1 VIRWSWLL
9 CVGCATPASH
19 EAKPVPITTPNV
31 AESTTPAPVE
41 PASVGDPRWAEQVR
55 EERVLSF
62 RGLACGDT
70 EHGVRFTES
79 KNANDPQGQ
88 LALELGCRSMNAL
101 LGLFCCPSQLSP
113 VAPSAHSA
121 GGKSCEEA
129 IHAYVAT
136 LEPRAP
142 DAGPP
147 QQTGG
152 QYGAVL
158 NRGAYFAH
166 CAIPNDVEIRICAA
180 VREGRVEG
188 VTVTTK
194 PHDSKQSECVAD
206 AVRSLTFPAH
216 PKLDVTRTTFQ

>member
-1 VIRWSWLL
+1 MIRWSCLL

-19 EAKPVPITTPNV
+19 EAKPIPITTPSV

-41 PASVGDPRWAEQVR
+41 HASVGDPRWAEQVR

-70 EHGVRFTES
+70 ERGARFTES
-79 KNANDPQGQ
+79 KAADDPQGQ
-88 LALELGCRSMNAL
+88 LAHELGCRSMNAI
-101 LGLFCCPSQLSP
+101 LGLFCCPSRLSP

-121 GGKSCEEA
+121 GGTSCEEA
-129 IHAYVAT
+129 VHAYVDT
-136 LEPRAP
+136 LGPRSA

-147 QQTGG
+147 EQTAG

-188 VTVTTK
+188 VTATTK
-194 PHDSKQSECVAD
+194 PLDSKQSECVAD
-206 AVRSLTFPAH
+206 AVRSLTFPAR
-216 PKLDVTRTTFQ
+216 PLLDVTRTTFQ